1 MLEVENLQVSYGLIP
16 ALKGVTFKV
25 DKGSIVTLIGANGA
39 GKTTT
44 LKAISGLQRP
54 SAGSITFDGRQIDQ
68 CSASDIVGM
77 GIAHVPEGRK
87 VFRNLT
93 VRENLLMG
101 GYSAK
106 DKTMV
111 RRNMERMF
119 DLFPILRE
127 RYGQLGSRL
136 SGGQQQMLAFARAM
150 ISGPR
155 LLLLDEPSMGL
166 APQIVDDIID
176 TIVKIRKEG
185 VTVLLVEQN
194 ANLALTIADYGH
206 VLETGRI
213 ELSGTNRDLLENEKV
228 RCTYLGM

>member
-1 MLEVENLQVSYGLIP
+1 
-16 ALKGVTFKV
+16 
-25 DKGSIVTLIGANGA
+25 
-39 GKTTT
+39 
-44 LKAISGLQRP
+44 
-54 SAGSITFDGRQIDQ
+54 
-68 CSASDIVGM
+68 M

-106 DKTMV
+106 DKAKV
-111 RRNMERMF
+111 QRNIELMLE
-119 DLFPILRE
+119 LFPILHE
-127 RYGQLGSRL
+127 RYSQIGSSL

-166 APQIVDDIID
+166 APQVVDNIVD
-176 TIVKIRKEG
+176 TILKIRAEG

-194 ANLALTIADYGH
+194 ANLALTIADHGH

-213 ELSGTNRDLLENEKV
+213 ELSGTSQNLLENEKV
-228 RCTYLGM
+228 RHTYLGM